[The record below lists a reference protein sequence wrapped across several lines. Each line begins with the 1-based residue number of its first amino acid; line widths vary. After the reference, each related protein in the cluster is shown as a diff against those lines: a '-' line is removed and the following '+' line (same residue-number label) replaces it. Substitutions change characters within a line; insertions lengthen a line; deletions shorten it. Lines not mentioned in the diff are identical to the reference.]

1 MTKKE
6 ILKKIGNARYAMRLA
21 MYRGESKKALMYDDE
36 TEKLIKKAEK
46 QLKIEWHEIESALL
60 DADETAEMVNEEL

>member
-1 MTKKE
+1 MAKKQ
-6 ILKKIGNARYAMRLA
+6 ILKEIGNARYAMRLA
-21 MYRGESKKALMYDDE
+21 MYRGENKKAVMYDDE

-46 QLKIEWHEIESALL
+46 ELKIEWREIESALL

>member
-6 ILKKIGNARYAMRLA
+6 ILKQIGNARYKMRLA
-21 MYRGESKKALMYDDE
+21 MYRGESKKAAMYDDE

-46 QLKIEWHEIESALL
+46 ELKIEWNEIESALL
-60 DADETAEMVNEEL
+60 NGDETAEMVNENL